1 MSKAK
6 TIQILR
12 NYQKASAKQK
22 NDFLRDFEKIMIY
35 RTTKTENP
43 STTLSMVREV
53 LKNRNK
59 GDVY

>member
-53 LKNRNK
+53 LKNRIK